1 MEITYT
7 WTKDLSAKNLEKL
20 FLSVDWESGNYPQ
33 KIQKAMFNS
42 HKVFTAW
49 DGKALIGLM
58 NSMTDTVLT
67 VYFQYLVVHPDYQG
81 HGIGKKMVDT
91 MLEIYSDIP
100 RKVLISVNE
109 KVGFYEH
116 CGFTN
121 HSDKS
126 PMFVST
132 L

>member
-1 MEITYT
+1 MEIKYI
-7 WTKDLSAKNLEKL
+7 WTKELSTENLKKL

-33 KIQKAMFNS
+33 KAQKAMFNS

-49 DGKALIGLM
+49 DGDALIGLM
-58 NSMTDTVLT
+58 SSMTDTVLT

-81 HGIGKKMVDT
+81 YGIGKKLVDT

-116 CGFTN
+116 RGFT
-121 HSDKS
+121 HHVDKS
-126 PMFVST
+126 PMFVSS